1 MRNIP
6 KTKGNIHIN
15 STIVGYRGF
24 ELIQYNQV
32 IFKPLDNDD
41 LVYFL
46 QNIEKYKK
54 KIKITPIGILP
65 INRIKELPISGAIIV
80 FENVFNGIKLENNIL
95 EVGCG
100 ARNSEISNFAR
111 KNGIS
116 DLKGCTKAFKIHRVF
131 KEQNSTTI
139 IHSHYMNQRGGR
151 RTFFYG
157 KAVQLD

>member
-15 STIVGYRGF
+15 NTIVGYRGF

-54 KIKITPIGILP
+54 KIKITPVGILP

-80 FENVFNGIKLENNIL
+80 FEN
-95 EVGCG
+95 
-100 ARNSEISNFAR
+100 EIY
-111 KNGIS
+111 
-116 DLKGCTKAFKIHRVF
+116 
-131 KEQNSTTI
+131 Q
-139 IHSHYMNQRGGR
+139 
-151 RTFFYG
+151 
-157 KAVQLD
+157 